1 MKYVPAGVP
10 INVWC
15 NEKVTVPRQVK
26 IAKIISYR
34 TKLLTEDYR
43 TQREEYANRRLY
55 LKNTNRMEQSI
66 AVRSTVLTFNN
77 KYGTGM
83 TG

>member
-1 MKYVPAGVP
+1 MFDV
-10 INVWC
+10 IRRL
-15 NEKVTVPRQVK
+15 PRKEK

-43 TQREEYANRRLY
+43 TQREEYANRRRY
-55 LKNTNRMEQSI
+55 LLNTSRMEQSI
-66 AVRSTVLTFNN
+66 AVRSRYR
-77 KYGTGM
+77 YGSYFLQQIWIDTGM